1 MSFLGDIGRFI
12 GGAARA
18 ALPVVGG
25 AVLGPLGA
33 AGGAAISRAIGGGG
47 GRLDPAALLT
57 GGMNAAQAQQAAAQ
71 VARANAL
78 REQAAAG
85 ANADYASR
93 DPLRQFAIQQ
103 LMQGPEA
110 RPDFSSAIA
119 DPGNPFATPLARPQA
134 AATPPMPSV
143 PTSGPAT
150 APRTPNIPPEIV
162 RALTQKIQGGLFPV
176 STQQQAQRQ
185 AAGEKLRKRGLSRR
199 GDLN

>member
-93 DPLRQFAIQQ
+93 DPLRQFAMQQ
-103 LMQGPEA
+103 LMMGPAE
-110 RPDFSSAIA
+110 RPDFSSAVA
-119 DPGNPFATPLARPQA
+119 DPSNPFATPLARPA
-134 AATPPMPSV
+134 PSPTMPM
-143 PTSGPAT
+143 SGPAT
-150 APRTPNIPPEIV
+150 APQTPAPSAIPPEII
-162 RALTQKIQGGLFPV
+162 RAFTEKTKTLFPTDTAT
-176 STQQQAQRQ
+176 SQRRQ
-185 AAGEKLRKRGLSRR
+185 AAASKVQKRGLTARR
-199 GDLN
+199 ELN